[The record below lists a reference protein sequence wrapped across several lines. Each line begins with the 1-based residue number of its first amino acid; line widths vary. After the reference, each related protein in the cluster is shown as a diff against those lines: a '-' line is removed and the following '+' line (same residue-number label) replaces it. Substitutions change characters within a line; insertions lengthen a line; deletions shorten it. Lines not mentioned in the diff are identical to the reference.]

1 MKIMHCPKG
10 GKMPLGYC
18 EESCLNYC
26 KECRIIN
33 SVSLKKKRGKSSA
46 FNGRETESTG
56 SIIRGAGTSSSPS
69 QVGNFI

>member
-26 KECRIIN
+26 KECRIVN
-33 SVSLKKKRGKSSA
+33 RVSLKMKRGKSSA
-46 FNGRETESTG
+46 FNGKETGPKG
-56 SIIRGAGTSSSPS
+56 SIIKGSRTSSSPP
-69 QVGNFI
+69 QVGIFI